1 MSPTFRSLRVRNYRL
16 FASGQVISL
25 SGTWGQRVAQDWL
38 VLELSDNSGVALGI
52 VTGLQFL
59 PVLLFSLWGGL
70 LADRYDKR
78 RLLIGVQVAM
88 GLLALGLGVLD
99 VTGVVVLWHVYA
111 LAFALGMATA
121 VDTPVRQA
129 FVVEMVGPADLPNAV
144 SLNSATFN
152 SARIVGPA
160 LAGLAIAAV
169 GTGWVFLANAL
180 TYVAVVTGLLRMRT
194 EELQPSRR
202 VDRGKGQTREGLR
215 YVKERP
221 TLLATML
228 LVAVIGTF
236 GLNFQITMALVAKQ
250 VFDRGAAS
258 FGLLTSMLAV
268 GALIGALLAARRSG
282 PPPIRRLF
290 LSALAFGGLEVC
302 VGLAPTFELMAL
314 LLIPTGVAVLTF
326 TTTANSTVQ
335 LGSDPEVRGRVMAL
349 YVLVFLGG
357 TPFGAPAIGALA
369 QAFGPRS
376 SLLVGGAVSMVAAVG
391 LALWLSRVRGLRLEP
406 HLIRRRPHLHAR
418 PTG

>member
-1 MSPTFRSLRVRNYRL
+1 MSPTFRSLQVRNYRL

-38 VLELSDNSGVALGI
+38 VLELSDNSGVALGV

-78 RLLIGVQVAM
+78 RLLIAVQVAM
-88 GLLALGLGVLD
+88 GVLALGLGVLD
-99 VTGVVVLWHVYA
+99 VTGVVQLWHVYA
-111 LAFALGMATA
+111 LAFGLGMATA

-180 TYVAVVTGLLRMRT
+180 TYVAVVVGLLRMRT

-268 GALIGALLAARRSG
+268 GSLIGALLAARRSG
-282 PPPIRRLF
+282 PPPIRQLF
-290 LSALAFGGLEVC
+290 LSALAFGALEVC

-369 QAFGPRS
+369 QAYGPRS

-391 LALWLSRVRGLRLEP
+391 LAAWLSRVRGRLKVP
-406 HLIRRRPHLHAR
+406 ATFSSVGR
-418 PTG
+418 